1 MKSVLALTL
10 VFLGC
15 HEWVPTT
22 PQTIDLYRSKLRVT
36 TDDGARVELERVEI
50 QEDSLV
56 GTWVSGSSGDRTIAS
71 CDTPHPTN
79 NDAFVCSL
87 MSGKFV
93 RVDHWHVATIEGR
106 TVSSVGGFGI
116 ALLVL
121 GGIIVG
127 SLPIVAWLVILR

>member
-1 MKSVLALTL
+1 M
-10 VFLGC
+10 FLGC

-50 QEDSLV
+50 QQDSPV
-56 GTWVSGSSGDRTIAS
+56 GTWVSGSTGDRTIAP

-79 NDAFVCSL
+79 NDAFACSL
-87 MSGKFV
+87 M
-93 RVDHWHVATIEGR
+93 ATIEGR
-106 TVSSVGGFGI
+106 TVALVGGFGI

-121 GGIIVG
+121 GGIIAV
-127 SLPIVAWLVILR
+127 SPPIVAWLVILR